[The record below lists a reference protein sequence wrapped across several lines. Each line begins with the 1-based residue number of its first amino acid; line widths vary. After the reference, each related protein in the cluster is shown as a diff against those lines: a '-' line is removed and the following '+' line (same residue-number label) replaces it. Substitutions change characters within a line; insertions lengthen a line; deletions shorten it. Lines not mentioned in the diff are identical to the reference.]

1 MVAALSLDLT
11 DLRRL
16 AIARAGLWR
25 PDPSGLRTRSR
36 QRPEAARIDAQA
48 IIERFGYLQL
58 DTVAVSG
65 ARSHV
70 IVLLSRLEGFPAA
83 LGEALLRP
91 GAPLF
96 EYWGHEVSWIPH
108 GLYGAF
114 AFRRRE
120 FQVHPWW
127 GDLLVEH
134 SATARQ
140 ILRRIEVEGPLRS
153 ADLEGSSS
161 GGFWDFKLTKK
172 IATALWSA
180 GELSIVQRRGFL
192 RTFDLTERVVP
203 AALRSADLEE
213 PEALRVLL
221 LRALAGH
228 GWATNGTLAATFRLR
243 RRRSAIAVALAE
255 LCEAGEVVAADAG
268 SKRGWIRPVDLDLI
282 ERLRRSR
289 PRRDRGVLLS
299 PFDPLLW
306 DRARVR
312 QLFGF
317 DMLLEIFKP
326 AAKRMYGYY
335 CMPVLAADRLI
346 ARVDLKADRRGGT
359 LRIVGLHR
367 EPSIDGGASVGADR
381 TAVEHALQRYAAA
394 VELRLVRR

>member
-1 MVAALSLDLT
+1 MVAALTLELA

-16 AIARAGLWR
+16 AVARAGLWR
-25 PDPSGLRTRSR
+25 PDPSGLRSRSR
-36 QRPEAARIDAQA
+36 CREEAARSDAQA

-70 IVLLSRLEGFPAA
+70 IVLLSRLEGFSAA

-96 EYWGHEVSWIPH
+96 EYWGHEVSWIPL

-127 GDLLVEH
+127 GDLLGENRAMV
-134 SATARQ
+134 RR
-140 ILRRIEVEGPLRS
+140 IMRRIEVEGPLGS
-153 ADLEGSSS
+153 ADLEGSS
-161 GGFWDFKLTKK
+161 GAGFWDLKLTKK
-172 IATALWSA
+172 IAIALWSA
-180 GELSIVQRRGFL
+180 GELSIAERRGFL

-203 AALRSADLEE
+203 AALRDADLGE

-228 GWATNGTLAATFRLR
+228 GWATSGTLAATFRLR
-243 RRRSAIAVALAE
+243 RRRSAIARALSE
-255 LCEAGEVVAADAG
+255 LREAGEVVAADAG
-268 SKRGWIRPVDLDLI
+268 RKRGWIRPIDLELI
-282 ERLRRSR
+282 ARLRRSR

-312 QLFGF
+312 ELFDF
-317 DMLLEIFKP
+317 EMLLEIFKP
-326 AAKRMYGYY
+326 AAKRVFGYY

-346 ARVDLKADRRGGT
+346 ARVDLKADRRSGT
-359 LRIVGLHR
+359 LRILALQR
-367 EPSIDGGASVGADR
+367 EPSIDRRVSPAADR
-381 TAVEHALQRYAAA
+381 AAVEHAIQRYAAA
-394 VELRLVRR
+394 VELRLVRP